1 MIFVPFTNG
10 KMFVEI
16 ELATPL
22 SHQLVFLRI
31 AEAPSTIRKWFI
43 LSQKRYQSKRNVLR
57 MIEEYIAIRKTS
69 VYVGGC
75 IMPIK

>member
-10 KMFVEI
+10 KMFVAI
-16 ELATPL
+16 VVCSA
-22 SHQLVFLRI
+22 
-31 AEAPSTIRKWFI
+31 AESTTCGFI
-43 LSQKRYQSKRNVLR
+43 LSQKSYQSKRNVLR

-69 VYVGGC
+69 VYVGAC